1 MSESADPTP
10 DLPDG
15 VSRSTAS
22 GWVAWIMLGGLVL
35 LMLGSVHVLTGL
47 VALLRPQILATTRSH
62 LLVPIGL
69 GALAWLHVV
78 LGVIAVVVGFSL
90 LRGRRWARWTAIVL
104 AFLAILVNFAFIAVY
119 PIWAVV
125 AIAFAAIVI
134 YAVVV
139 HGSEMADAYSG
150 S

>member
-1 MSESADPTP
+1 MSAPDPTP
-10 DLPDG
+10 DLPYG

-22 GWVAWIMLGGLVL
+22 GWVAWILLGAVLLVL
-35 LMLGSVHVLTGL
+35 LGSLHVLTGL
-47 VALLRPQILATTRSH
+47 VALLRPQILETTRSA
-62 LLVPIGL
+62 LLVPVDL
-69 GALAWLHVV
+69 GVLAWLH
-78 LGVIAVVVGFSL
+78 IAFGATAVTVGLSL

-104 AFLAILVNFAFIAVY
+104 ACMAILVNFAFAVVY

-134 YAVVV
+134 YAVTV

-150 S
+150 T

>member
-1 MSESADPTP
+1 MSVPDPPP
-10 DLPDG
+10 DLPRG

-22 GWVAWIMLGGLVL
+22 GWVAWIMLGAL
-35 LMLGSVHVLTGL
+35 LLILLGVVHLLTGL

-62 LLVPIGL
+62 LLVPVSL
-69 GALAWLHVV
+69 DALAWLHVV
-78 LGVIAVVVGFSL
+78 LGVIAVIVGFSL
-90 LRGRRWARWTAIVL
+90 LRGSGWARWTAIVL

-119 PIWAVV
+119 PIWAVL

-150 S
+150 P

>member
-1 MSESADPTP
+1 MNGSADPTP
-10 DLPDG
+10 DLPHG

-69 GALAWLHVV
+69 EALAWLHVV
-78 LGVIAVVVGFSL
+78 LGATAVIVGFGL

-104 AFLAILVNFAFIAVY
+104 AFVAILVNFAFIAVY